1 LAYHRRCPRGGRTI
15 REAVVEDDNW
25 LWDINFHGVVNG
37 TRAFLPILIERDEG
51 AIVNTSGV
59 HGLLAVPNP
68 SAYSA
73 AKFAVR

>member
-1 LAYHRRCPRGGRTI
+1 
-15 REAVVEDDNW
+15 
-25 LWDINFHGVVNG
+25 VVNG